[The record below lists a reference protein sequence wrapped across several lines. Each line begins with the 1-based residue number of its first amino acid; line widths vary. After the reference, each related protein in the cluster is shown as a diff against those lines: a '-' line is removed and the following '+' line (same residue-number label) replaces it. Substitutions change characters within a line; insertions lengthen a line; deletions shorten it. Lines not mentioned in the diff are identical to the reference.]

1 MEALTGQ
8 DWGDG
13 RDVAVEPSRD
23 EELVRF
29 VGRHGLVAMRHVMA
43 ALGVGRT
50 AAYRRVSACV
60 EYGLLERLYILRSEA
75 GLLRATRAGLKYG
88 GLGLPVASVSPG
100 NVDHL
105 LRCATVAL
113 RAEARYGTD
122 RVLSERELRLAEQ
135 VEGRRIAS
143 AKLGEDARGPR
154 MHRADLAVLADS
166 EPAAI
171 EIELTP
177 KSAARLRHLMRAW
190 RRGISRGEIKEV
202 HYLCAP
208 GRTRSAV
215 ERAVKYVKA
224 DGLIVVGEAPPR

>member
-13 RDVAVEPSRD
+13 SDAVVEQSRD

-60 EYGLLERLYILRSEA
+60 EGGLLERLYILRSEA
-75 GLLRATRAGLKYG
+75 GLLRATRAGLSYA
-88 GLGLPVASVSPG
+88 GLGLPLASVSPG

-105 LRCATVAL
+105 LRCTTVAQ
-113 RAEARYGTD
+113 RAEARYGAD

-143 AKLGEDARGPR
+143 AELGEDTRGPR
-154 MHRADLAVLADS
+154 MHRADLAVFAES
-166 EPAAI
+166 GPAAI

-177 KSAARLRHLMRAW
+177 KSAARLRQLMRAW
-190 RRGISRGEIKEV
+190 RWGVAHGEIKEV

-215 ERAVKYVKA
+215 ERAVEYVQA
-224 DGLIVVGEAPPR
+224 DGLIVVGEAPSR